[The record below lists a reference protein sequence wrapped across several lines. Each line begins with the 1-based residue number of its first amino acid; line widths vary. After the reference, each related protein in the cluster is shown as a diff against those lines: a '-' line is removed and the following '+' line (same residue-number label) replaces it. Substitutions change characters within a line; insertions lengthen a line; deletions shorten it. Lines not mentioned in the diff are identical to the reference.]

1 LLRTRGYRY
10 ELKVNN
16 KERTLLAKCA
26 GISRFAWNWG
36 LANRKLLFQSQT
48 GDARYTDSMKQHK
61 KLNFLKHTDFPWM
74 YEVSKCVPQE
84 ALRDLDRGYQ
94 NFFNNHQKRKRKQTT
109 RYVGLPKFK
118 KKGRCKDSFRLT
130 GAITPLG

>member
-1 LLRTRGYRY
+1 MFRTRGYKY

-36 LANRKLLFQSQT
+36 LAARKSRYQTQT
-48 GDARYTDSMKQHK
+48 GAARYTDAMKQHK
-61 KLNFLKHTDFPWM
+61 KLNRLKSTDFPWM

-84 ALRDLDRGYQ
+84 ALRDLARAYQ
-94 NFFNNHQKRKRKQTT
+94 NFFTNHQQRKKASVRTA
-109 RYVGLPKFK
+109 F
-118 KKGRCKDSFRLT
+118 D
-130 GAITPLG
+130 